1 MYVHDDGNDQ
11 KHKVYKPHH
20 TFTCTSTLQLVLH
33 IHINTI
39 SCTQEDMMEKHKR
52 EGA

>member
-20 TFTCTSTLQLVLH
+20 AFTCTIVQVLSNWYY
-33 IHINTI
+33 IYI
-39 SCTQEDMMEKHKR
+39 
-52 EGA
+52 